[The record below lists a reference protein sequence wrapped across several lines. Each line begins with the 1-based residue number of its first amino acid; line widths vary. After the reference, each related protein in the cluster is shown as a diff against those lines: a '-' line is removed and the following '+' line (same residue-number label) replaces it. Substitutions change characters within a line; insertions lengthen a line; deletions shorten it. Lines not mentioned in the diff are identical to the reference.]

1 MSRVARQ
8 TAAMPSTWIMRRCS
22 CSFMGR
28 GSWFLCVSAVQ
39 LPICSWLRKG
49 RVLNSLEFLP
59 VTYMAGN
66 QKAAA
71 YFWVLLTGDFEVRQ
85 IISKFGI
92 DFALNMA
99 FQRIFYILWRC
110 GVLEQKNIFRR
121 KNFAKNSKI
130 ILSCY
135 RALEGGHLLLIQN
148 SQRCLW
154 FIIPK
159 KRVCEPPFLAFL
171 PLFHRKTPFSYK
183 PYSCT
188 FFKIKEK
195 NCYK

>member
-1 MSRVARQ
+1 
-8 TAAMPSTWIMRRCS
+8 MPSTWIMRRCS

-99 FQRIFYILWRC
+99 F
-110 GVLEQKNIFRR
+110 
-121 KNFAKNSKI
+121 
-130 ILSCY
+130 
-135 RALEGGHLLLIQN
+135 
-148 SQRCLW
+148 
-154 FIIPK
+154 
-159 KRVCEPPFLAFL
+159 
-171 PLFHRKTPFSYK
+171 
-183 PYSCT
+183 
-188 FFKIKEK
+188 
-195 NCYK
+195 